1 MTEHAIPRHHR
12 AAVCAALAAAVAT
25 APVAGAG
32 PARAATATTS
42 TAPATSA
49 ASGASAAPATSGAP
63 ATSATAPAASAVATA
78 PRPVCVSHQPGL
90 AGKLSRDITA
100 ALRGRSATTA
110 LSLRDHTTHTR
121 CTLRA
126 NQGFDSAS
134 VVKVTVLATLLWDAQ
149 HHHLALTRREKTLA
163 TAMITKSDN
172 ASTSKLWK
180 QLTAARVA
188 AFLRTAG
195 MADTVP
201 GKDGYWGLTRITAN
215 DQERLLDLIT
225 HPNTVLS
232 DASRGYLLSLMGKV
246 VHAQRWGTPAGA
258 PGDTRIHVKNG
269 WLKRSTH
276 GWRVHSVGA
285 FTGGGHDYTL
295 TVLTQDDRTMK
306 AGVATIEAV
315 ARAVHKDLNPT
326 ARAETLYTPTDR
338 PQEAL
343 PAVPEE

>member
-1 MTEHAIPRHHR
+1 MTRHRLPRHPR
-12 AAVCAALAAAVAT
+12 ATVCAALAAAAVM

-32 PARAATATTS
+32 PAPAASATSAATTAATAT
-42 TAPATSA
+42 
-49 ASGASAAPATSGAP
+49 
-63 ATSATAPAASAVATA
+63 
-78 PRPVCVSHQPGL
+78 RPVCVSHRSGL
-90 AGKLSRDITA
+90 AGKLSKDIAA

-110 LSLRDHTTHTR
+110 ISLRDHTTHTS

-126 NQGFDSAS
+126 NQRFDSAS

-149 HHHLALTRREKTLA
+149 HHHRALTKREKTLA

-172 ASTSKLWK
+172 GSTSKLWK
-180 QLTAARVA
+180 QLTPARVT

-195 MADTVP
+195 MTGTVP

-232 DASRGYLLSLMGKV
+232 DASRRYLLTLMGKV

-258 PGDTRIHVKNG
+258 PGGTRIHVKNG
-269 WLKRSTH
+269 WLERSTH
-276 GWRVHSVGA
+276 GWRVHSIGA

-295 TVLTQDDRTMK
+295 TVLTQDNHTME
-306 AGVATIEAV
+306 AGVVTIEAV
-315 ARAVHKDLNPT
+315 ARAVHEDLSPT
-326 ARAETLYTPTDR
+326 ARADTRYAPTDR
-338 PQEAL
+338 PREAL

>member
-42 TAPATSA
+42 TAPAT
-49 ASGASAAPATSGAP
+49 SAAPATSGAP

-149 HHHLALTRREKTLA
+149 HHHRALTRREKTLA

-180 QLTAARVA
+180 QLTPARVA

-326 ARAETLYTPTDR
+326 ARAETLYTPTNR